1 MILPSQTNCE
11 KLSTRLVVA
20 ASLNNVVLRSSIM
33 MFQVGFSEMIRA
45 MQTVTPS
52 CGEMMTHCSWNGR
65 SVACSEIFDVRRT
78 DSGFCCSFN
87 TLNPAENFDLSDVD
101 VLSIPT
107 TPAAVA
113 AAAGASL
120 AQQKVPTTATSTIAT
135 TTAIDPS
142 NMQR

>member
-1 MILPSQTNCE
+1 MYCTSTYIC
-11 KLSTRLVVA
+11 LSPVVA
-20 ASLNNVVLRSSIM
+20 LK
-33 MFQVGFSEMIRA
+33 VGFSEMIRA

-52 CGEMMTHCSWNGR
+52 CDEMMKQCSWNGR
-65 SVACSEIFDVRRT
+65 GVECAKLFDVRRT

-107 TPAAVA
+107 TPAAA
-113 AAAGASL
+113 AEAAEAPP
-120 AQQKVPTTATSTIAT
+120 AKQIERRTTEST
-135 TTAIDPS
+135 TTSIDPG